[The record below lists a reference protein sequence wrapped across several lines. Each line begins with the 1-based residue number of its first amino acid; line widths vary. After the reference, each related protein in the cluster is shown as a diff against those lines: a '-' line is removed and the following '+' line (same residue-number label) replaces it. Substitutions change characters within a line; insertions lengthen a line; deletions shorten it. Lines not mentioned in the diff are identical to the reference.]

1 MFNLPQSTEFN
12 KRIPKQKFY
21 DNLSVTPAIKR
32 IFIEQIKS
40 IHWANKIAATTVN
53 VAEGEA
59 VKEIEVFIVS
69 LTKPELDEK
78 VLHLIDKEIP
88 YHILFLLEFND
99 KYQAWIGYKEK
110 SDGNAAFKSVKY
122 FHTDWLDKSEFELKL
137 DGFDLDSIYSG
148 FVHKIAEYESSN
160 QWNESLTLE
169 ENVADIDRIQKLKKE
184 IERLEKLA
192 RKETQPKK
200 KFELVQQINKLKKG
214 CEHLI

>member
-32 IFIEQIKS
+32 IFVEQIKT

-88 YHILFLLEFND
+88 YHILFLLEHND

-122 FHTDWLDKSEFELKL
+122 FHTDWLDESEFELKL

-148 FVHKIAEYESSN
+148 FVRRIAEHEQSN
-160 QWNESLTLE
+160 EWNENLTLG
-169 ENVADIDRIQKLKKE
+169 ENVADIDRVQKLKKE

-200 KFELVQQINKLKKG
+200 KFELVQELNKLKRN
-214 CEHLI
+214 LING

>member
-32 IFIEQIKS
+32 IFVEQIKT
-40 IHWANKIAATTVN
+40 IHLANKIAATTVN

-88 YHILFLLEFND
+88 YHILFLLEHND

-122 FHTDWLDKSEFELKL
+122 FHTGWLDESEFELKL

-148 FVHKIAEYESSN
+148 FVRRIAEYEQSN
-160 QWNESLTLE
+160 EWNENLTLG
-169 ENVADIDRIQKLKKE
+169 ENVADIDRVQKLKKE

-200 KFELVQQINKLKKG
+200 KFELVQELNKLKRN
-214 CEHLI
+214 LING

>member
-21 DNLSVTPAIKR
+21 DNLSVIPAIKR
-32 IFIEQIKS
+32 IFVEQIKT

-88 YHILFLLEFND
+88 YHILFLLEHND

-122 FHTDWLDKSEFELKL
+122 FHTDWLDESEFELKL

-148 FVHKIAEYESSN
+148 FVRRIAEHEQSN
-160 QWNESLTLE
+160 EWNENLTLG
-169 ENVADIDRIQKLKKE
+169 ENVADIDRVQKLKKE

-200 KFELVQQINKLKKG
+200 KFELVQQIKKLKSM
-214 CEHLI
+214 HNL

>member
-32 IFIEQIKS
+32 IFVEQIKS

-88 YHILFLLEFND
+88 YHILFLLEHND

-122 FHTDWLDKSEFELKL
+122 FHTDWLDESEFELKL
-137 DGFDLDSIYSG
+137 DGFDLDSVYSG
-148 FVHKIAEYESSN
+148 FVRRIAEHEQSN
-160 QWNESLTLE
+160 EWNESLTLE

-200 KFELVQQINKLKKG
+200 KFELVQQINKLKSM
-214 CEHLI
+214 HNL

>member
-53 VAEGEA
+53 VAEGET
-59 VKEIEVFIVS
+59 VKEIEVFVVS

-88 YHILFLLEFND
+88 YHILFLLEHND

-122 FHTDWLDKSEFELKL
+122 FHTDWLDESEFELKL

-148 FVHKIAEYESSN
+148 FVRRIAEYEQSN
-160 QWNESLTLE
+160 EWNESLTLE

-184 IERLEKLA
+184 IDRLEKLA
-192 RKETQPKK
+192 RKESQPKK
-200 KFELVQQINKLKKG
+200 KFELVQKINKLKKDVV
-214 CEHLI
+214 C